1 MSDTIQ
7 AKVTLTALTAGIFPL
22 IRILHLHEYNES
34 IPIGRSSKNPLKHLV
49 AATDNCWV
57 DSDVVSRDH
66 ARLNFDSD
74 LKRVFIEDTNS
85 MHGTRINNRQ
95 IPKNDPIPLAND
107 DVISLGAE
115 VKRGIETYPECRFQV
130 NYELLPYFPSTGR
143 TYQLLSDDEPF
154 EISDDEPFEV
164 SDDDEE
170 IQRKDSPSTSTP
182 EAKPNMMPGAL
193 DATAD
198 DDDVVEVD
206 PPVYEFSRLPTE
218 TAKPFQAD
226 VESVDEPMEVSDSDD
241 DSIASSDREPSERPI
256 GRGSSVEITAE
267 RASVR
272 AGVEA
277 DDNNLEI
284 SSDSGIEFSDDQAS
298 WPDSDNSDEDIDD
311 FLDDDF
317 LAAYGSPKPG
327 FDTSVPAEP
336 GTNLSNTPP
345 HDPTTESQPQLL
357 NPKSSTH
364 LPGIEQIEHAVS
376 PNTQAPLAPMFP
388 PLVPIRVDSAT
399 LKLID
404 LDTEQQP
411 TPVIPFSMPSPSD
424 AALKG
429 RRSTTPPWR
438 TEKQEFLAARVDNRA
453 KFATHWMDMGPLKH
467 TAVGG
472 ESSAAGGS
480 LGGFAPKP
488 NEYNEEE
495 KPSSTSNSM
504 IPEGVVSLR
513 EKPSVQAMLLESP
526 KELPL
531 KRKMDEIT
539 VDEPLV
545 VTKAPETAQAI
556 ASARNIKAISDAR
569 AMRRAQALTAV
580 YGHDK
585 AIGAANIH
593 MTTVTATGTVSN
605 TLAKA
610 DNPTPAPTPAV
621 KSTIAA
627 ATSAASAASVEP
639 TQQEN
644 ERPAKRQKQEATKAA
659 KRFAYATFSGFVAGA
674 GLFVALV
681 ATAPDFGGFM

>member
-7 AKVTLTALTAGIFPL
+7 AKVTLTALTAGILPL
-22 IRILHLHEYNES
+22 IRTIHLHEYNEV

-85 MHGTRINNRQ
+85 MHGTRINNKQ
-95 IPKNDPIPLAND
+95 IPKNDPIPLANN

-115 VKRGIETYPECRFQV
+115 VKRGIETYPECRFRV

-182 EAKPNMMPGAL
+182 EAKPNTMPGAL

-218 TAKPFQAD
+218 TARPFQAD
-226 VESVDEPMEVSDSDD
+226 IDESMEVSDSDG
-241 DSIASSDREPSERPI
+241 DSIASSDCEPSERPI
-256 GRGSSVEITAE
+256 GRGSSVDITAE

-272 AGVEA
+272 ASIEA
-277 DDNNLEI
+277 DDNNIEV
-284 SSDSGIEFSDDQAS
+284 SSDSGIEFSDDEAS
-298 WPDSDNSDEDIDD
+298 WPDSDNSDEDIGG
-311 FLDDDF
+311 FLDDNF
-317 LAAYGSPKPG
+317 LAAYGSPNPG

-336 GTNLSNTPP
+336 ATNISNTPP
-345 HDPTTESQPQLL
+345 YDPTTEGQPQLL

-364 LPGIEQIEHAVS
+364 LPRIERVEHATS

-388 PLVPIRVDSAT
+388 PLVPVPVDSAT
-399 LKLID
+399 LTHID
-404 LDTEQQP
+404 VDTDWLP
-411 TPVIPFSMPSPSD
+411 TPVKPFSMPSPSD

-429 RRSTTPPWR
+429 PRSTTPPWR

-453 KFATHWMDMGPLKH
+453 KFAAHWMDMGLKH
-467 TAVGG
+467 IVVGG
-472 ESSAAGGS
+472 ELSATGGS
-480 LGGFAPKP
+480 LGGFASKP
-488 NEYNEEE
+488 NVYNELK
-495 KPSSTSNSM
+495 KPDSTSNSI

-513 EKPSVQAMLLESP
+513 EKPSVQAMLLESSRD
-526 KELPL
+526 LPL
-531 KRKMDEIT
+531 KRKSDEIT
-539 VDEPLV
+539 VDRPLE

-556 ASARNIKAISDAR
+556 VSARNIKAISDAR

-580 YGHDK
+580 YGHNK
-585 AIGAANIH
+585 AIGATNID
-593 MTTVTATGTVSN
+593 MTTATTTATVSN
-605 TLAKA
+605 TLTKA
-610 DNPTPAPTPAV
+610 DKPTPAPTPAV
-621 KSTIAA
+621 KSTTAA
-627 ATSAASAASVEP
+627 ATSAASTTTLEP
-639 TQQEN
+639 TQQDQ

-659 KRFAYATFSGFVAGA
+659 KRFAYATISGFVAGA

-681 ATAPDFGGFM
+681 ATAPDFGGFV